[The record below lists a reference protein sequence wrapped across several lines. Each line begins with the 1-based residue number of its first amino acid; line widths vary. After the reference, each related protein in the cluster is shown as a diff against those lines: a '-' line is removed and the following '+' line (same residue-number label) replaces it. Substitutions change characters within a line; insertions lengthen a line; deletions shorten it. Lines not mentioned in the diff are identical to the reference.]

1 MKSSCY
7 LDEVLMFVIIFC
19 LEGRKRERVVLLQ
32 RPVLWQKEIKK
43 EKKIARR

>member
-1 MKSSCY
+1 MKSSSY

-19 LEGRKRERVVLLQ
+19 LEDRKREEVVLLQ
-32 RPVLWQKEIKK
+32 RPVLWQKEIKE